1 MVGDTGGDTMSTI
14 AVDSA
19 RDALIIVDVQNDF
32 CPGGALAV
40 PSGHEVI
47 PIINSLLPH
56 RWLSVATMDWHPAEH
71 CSFEPQGGPW
81 PPHCVQQTSGAEL
94 HSELDATKIQL
105 VITKGSH
112 PDKEAYSGFH
122 GTELAKILREKGV
135 KRVMLCGIAT
145 DYCVRATA
153 HDALQEGFEVVV
165 LEDAIRGVEVNP
177 GDSQRAIEELRQA
190 GVQLVVSADLH
201 FDEGP

>member
-1 MVGDTGGDTMSTI
+1 MGTI
-14 AVDSA
+14 AVDST

-47 PIINSLLPH
+47 PIINPLLQH
-56 RWLSVATMDWHPAEH
+56 HWLSVATMDWHPAEH

-81 PPHCVQQTSGAEL
+81 PPHCVQQTPGAEL
-94 HSELDATKIQL
+94 HPALDATKIQL

-112 PDKEAYSGFH
+112 PDEEAYSGFQ

-135 KRVMLCGIAT
+135 KRVVVCGIAT

-153 HDALQEGFEVVV
+153 HDALQEGFKVLV
-165 LEDAIRGVEVNP
+165 LEDAIRGVEVNL
-177 GDSQRAIEELRQA
+177 GDCQRTLEELRQA
-190 GVQLVVSADLH
+190 GAQMVVSADLQ
-201 FDEGP
+201 FDERQ

>member
-1 MVGDTGGDTMSTI
+1 MSTI
-14 AVDSA
+14 AVDST

-40 PSGHEVI
+40 PGGHEVI
-47 PIINSLLPH
+47 PFINFLLQH
-56 RWLSVATMDWHPAEH
+56 CWLSVATKDWHPAEH
-71 CSFEPQGGPW
+71 CSFEPQGGRW
-81 PPHCVQQTSGAEL
+81 PPHCVQHTSGAEL
-94 HSELDATKIQL
+94 HPELDATKIQL

-122 GTELAKILREKGV
+122 GTELAKILRQKGV
-135 KRVMLCGIAT
+135 KRVVLCGLAT

-177 GDSQRAIEELRQA
+177 GDCQRAIEELRQA
-190 GVQLVVSADLH
+190 GVQMVVSADLT
-201 FDEGP
+201 FDEPR

>member
-1 MVGDTGGDTMSTI
+1 MSAI

-40 PSGHEVI
+40 PGGHEVV
-47 PIINSLLPH
+47 PVINRLLGH

-71 CSFEPQGGPW
+71 SSFEPHGGPW
-81 PPHCVQQTSGAEL
+81 PPHCVQETAGAEL
-94 HSELDATKIQL
+94 HSELEATKIQL

-112 PDKEAYSGFH
+112 PAEDAYSGFH
-122 GTELAKILREKGV
+122 GTQLAKILHEKGV
-135 KRVMLCGIAT
+135 KRVVVCGIAT

-165 LEDAIRGVEVNP
+165 LEDAIRGVEVQP
-177 GDSQRAIEELRQA
+177 GDCQRALEELQRA
-190 GVQLVVSADLH
+190 GAQLAVSGELR
-201 FDEGP
+201 FDE